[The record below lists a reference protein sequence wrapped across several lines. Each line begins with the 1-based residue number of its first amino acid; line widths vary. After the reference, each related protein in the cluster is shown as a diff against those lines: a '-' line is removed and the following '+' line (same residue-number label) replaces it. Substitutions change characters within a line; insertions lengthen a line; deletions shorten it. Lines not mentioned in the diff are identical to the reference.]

1 MRPFGRSPVRWRVE
15 RLARSQATAAHTKPQ
30 PKHNREVGP
39 TLGFKLGQL
48 LTLIWRLSKMYGMYT
63 QFFELAEMPFRITPD
78 PRFLWYSDQ
87 HREAKAKILHH
98 IQTRKGPI
106 YLFADVGTGK
116 TSIAKRIREEIGE
129 DRTKK
134 IVSAF
139 APNLK
144 TSNAFLR
151 FVMEEFGVK
160 TDRNYAVSLRNFE
173 QFLIDQYKQG
183 VSPVLLIDEAQN
195 LTGDMLKLIHHLFN
209 FSTNT
214 DFLIQVALFGQLELH
229 GRIERHQSLKSRMT
243 PARLNPF
250 NLEETKQ
257 MVEFRWQVAG
267 GKRAPFADDAYVEM
281 FRVTG
286 GNPRAIVKLCD
297 AALLRAFADGRK
309 LIDKDTMLAAAADA
323 FVIESNL

>member
-1 MRPFGRSPVRWRVE
+1 MYAEFFG
-15 RLARSQATAAHTKPQ
+15 
-30 PKHNREVGP
+30 
-39 TLGFKLGQL
+39 
-48 LTLIWRLSKMYGMYT
+48 
-63 QFFELAEMPFRITPD
+63 LAEMPFRITPD

-98 IQTRKGPI
+98 IQTRKGPV

-116 TSIAKRIREEIGE
+116 TSIAKRIREEVGE
-129 DRTKK
+129 DRTKR

-160 TDRNYAVSLRNFE
+160 TDRNYAVSLRHFE
-173 QFLIDQYKQG
+173 QFLIDQFKEG
-183 VSPVLLIDEAQN
+183 SSPVLLIDEAQN
-195 LTGDMLKLIHHLFN
+195 LTSDMLKLIHHLFN

-214 DFLIQVALFGQLELH
+214 DFLIQVVLFGQLELH
-229 GRIERHQSLKSRMT
+229 DRIHKHQSLRSRMT

-250 NLEETKQ
+250 ILEETKQ

-267 GKRAPFADDAYVEM
+267 GLPPAAGGLPPAVGIRSTPFDEEAYVEL

-286 GNPRAIVKLCD
+286 GNPRDIVKLCD

-309 LIDKDTMLAAAADA
+309 RIDKDTMLAAASDA
-323 FVIESNL
+323 FVIESTV